1 MKAINVVMWVVVM
14 LGSYSCTAI
23 KTREDLYGVWL
34 LNTTRVNGT
43 LQYDRDDPKVMKR
56 FVTEMVGEFYGE
68 LPKDE
73 QDELDKKAAEWQLV
87 HSKMGYRFTAD
98 SVYML
103 TGGSGEQLRGTYIFD
118 KDEQDV
124 VCMIDYTQL
133 YGTHYIHKVVFR
145 IIGGRLVTHTE
156 TKDKRETTIQEY
168 VKRG

>member
-1 MKAINVVMWVVVM
+1 MKTICVALLGLVM

-34 LNTTRVNGT
+34 LNTTRVNGD
-43 LQYDRDDPKVMKR
+43 LQFDRSDPEVIAR
-56 FVTEMVGEFYGE
+56 HVIGMVEGFYGKV
-68 LPKDE
+68 PGDE
-73 QDELDKKAAEWQLV
+73 QADLATKAAELQDA

-98 SVYML
+98 SVYTL
-103 TGGSGEQLRGTYIFD
+103 SGGSGEQLRGTYVFD
-118 KDEQDV
+118 KDEQEV

-145 IIGGRLVTHTE
+145 IIGDRLVAHTE

-168 VKRG
+168 EKKR